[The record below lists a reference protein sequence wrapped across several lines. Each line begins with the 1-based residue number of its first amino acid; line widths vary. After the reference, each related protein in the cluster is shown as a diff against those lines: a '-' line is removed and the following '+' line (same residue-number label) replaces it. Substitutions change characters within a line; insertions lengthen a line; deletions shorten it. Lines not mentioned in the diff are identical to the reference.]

1 MRTYSTFN
9 EYVDETQ
16 LSFKNDGIEN
26 YLGGQIDFRFDSL
39 GELSSSAEYL
49 LGGYYKLNAQLSTPW
64 LEATGISSLSKAP
77 FLPFAYRGSHN
88 SWVNDFSDPFFNQ
101 LSGFIKTWV
110 GGLSVAPGITYTSQN
125 NYIYYKENKVA
136 GEQR

>member
-1 MRTYSTFN
+1 MRHFFSIVFITRCEPIVHFN

-49 LGGYYKLNAQLSTPW
+49 LGDTIN
-64 LEATGISSLSKAP
+64 
-77 FLPFAYRGSHN
+77 
-88 SWVNDFSDPFFNQ
+88 
-101 LSGFIKTWV
+101 
-110 GGLSVAPGITYTSQN
+110 
-125 NYIYYKENKVA
+125 
-136 GEQR
+136 